1 MAERIRH
8 HLLTCTENVDVV
20 AGPDSY
26 RDLPRL
32 LAIARCGSMAI
43 NVQLSLEETY
53 ADIAPVRKDKFSKT
67 AFVFVL
73 LDFTSTILITAIY
86 NT

>member
-8 HLLTCTENVDVV
+8 ELLQNYVIDIV

-32 LAIARCGSMAI
+32 LAVAFGGSRAI

-53 ADIAPVRKDKFSKT
+53 ADIAPVRVDPLAKSAYVYIKYFD
-67 AFVFVL
+67 L
-73 LDFTSTILITAIY
+73 
-86 NT
+86 